1 MTRIDGGTKARC
13 AVNECGTIIKMPNS
27 GTSGCRVH
35 LKRIHNIDLEAM
47 ADDPEAVDVKIRSPP
62 SKITKNSAETETYAG
77 YLARLCAV
85 ANIPFNTL
93 ASDEFLEIFELKGFG
108 AEMVKSPNIIRQYI
122 LSFAD
127 ETRREISKNIRECAS
142 LNRSAL
148 SLAIDEFT
156 SAAAR
161 RYWSVKVHAQTQ
173 CWNLG
178 LFRVRGNSPAKQMT
192 PLLTHILAEHGLDLQ
207 RHVIGVTSSMEVHG
221 EFYYYACLG
230 TTGKLARRN
239 NTTYGLIIKL
249 KLQFN

>member
-35 LKRIHNIDLEAM
+35 LKRIHNIDLEAV

-178 LFRVRGNSPAKQMT
+178 LFRVRGNCPAEQMT

-207 RHVIGVTSSMEVHG
+207 RDVIGVTSSMEVLG
-221 EFYYYACLG
+221 EFYIFFRTISLCRPRH
-230 TTGKLARRN
+230 K
-239 NTTYGLIIKL
+239 TTYGLIIKL
-249 KLQFN
+249 ELKFN